1 MLEVDGLDA
10 PAGRRFDVHVVWLP
24 VLEKDDADAAA
35 DAAGSIGRRH
45 RMMHYWDENR
55 SISSAAHATLDLAS
69 RRRRVAWDLYLFYRA
84 GAEWDEPLPV
94 PDLWLHQLDI
104 SDQPSLDDRTLLGAL
119 CEMSSSDRT
128 GRGIVP

>member
-1 MLEVDGLDA
+1 MDGLGA
-10 PAGRRFDVHVVWLP
+10 PAGRLFDVQVVWLP

-35 DAAGSIGRRH
+35 DAAYSTGRRH
-45 RMMHYWDENR
+45 QMTYYWDDDR
-55 SISSAAHATLDLAS
+55 SIPSAAHTVLDLAA

-94 PDLWLHQLDI
+94 PDRWLHQLDI

-119 CEMSSSDRT
+119 REVSSSGRT
-128 GRGIVP
+128 GL